1 MKYLKRFNEELKA
14 TTYRS
19 AGDKFTKMGHKRRGA
34 ELLDYAT
41 QVELKEKSQ
50 KLRQAQDENKE
61 YGLFDITMTRGW
73 GGNKRDVFSGKFYLQ
88 MCLESDWFK
97 DQRND
102 WLAEDMDWS
111 IGIAME
117 FAIIPADDE
126 TLKMLE
132 TSEDGDIVYFRN
144 NSMYDYRYWTN
155 RLWISL
161 FDKGC
166 VPHFRCGFGGFE
178 DRDGFSFHFNS
189 RSDAM
194 KFKNLLADTLEGK
207 SNWGTWKDRTIADQ
221 LKEVIILDEEDWR
234 KLLMDH
240 YLKWKDEADKLLLS
254 KGIKVDDP
262 DTWPK
267 NPFTEDTYKGA
278 IEAVKRMSV
287 NGLYRD

>member
-50 KLRQAQDENKE
+50 KLLQAQNENKD

-73 GGNKRDVFSGKFYLQ
+73 GVNKRDVFSGKFYLQ

-97 DQRND
+97 DQLWD
-102 WLAEDMDWS
+102 WIYEGMDWHM
-111 IGIAME
+111 GIAME
-117 FAIIPADDE
+117 FAIIPSDDE

-132 TSEDGDIVYFRN
+132 TSEDGDIVYLRN
-144 NSMYDYRYWTN
+144 NSMWGDDYRYWTN
-155 RLWISL
+155 RLWL
-161 FDKGC
+161 TLCDKGA
-166 VPHFRCGFGGFE
+166 VPLCIAGAGGFE

-194 KFKNLLADTLEGK
+194 KFRNLLANTLEGK
-207 SNWGTWKDRTIADQ
+207 SNWGSWNGRTISDQ
-221 LKEVIILDEEDWR
+221 LKSTIIMDEEDWR
-234 KLLMDH
+234 EKLMDKF
-240 YLKWKDEADKLLLS
+240 LPGREDEYD
-254 KGIKVDDP
+254 INNP

-278 IEAVKRMSV
+278 IESVKRMSV

>member
-1 MKYLKRFNEELKA
+1 MRYLKRFNEELKA

-19 AGDKFTKMGHKRRGA
+19 AGDKFTKIGHKRRGA

-41 QVELKEKSQ
+41 QVELREKSQ
-50 KLRQAQDENKE
+50 KLSQAQSVNKE
-61 YGLFDITMTRGW
+61 FGLFDITMTRGY
-73 GGNKRDVFSGKFYLQ
+73 GSNKKDVFSGKFYLQ

-102 WLAEDMDWS
+102 WLYEGMDWS
-111 IGIAME
+111 MGIAME

-144 NSMYDYRYWTN
+144 NSMWGDYRYWTN
-155 RLWISL
+155 RLWL
-161 FDKGC
+161 TLCDKGGI
-166 VPHFRCGFGGFE
+166 PLFRAGAGGFE
-178 DRDGFSFHFNS
+178 DRDSFTFYFNS
-189 RSDAM
+189 RAEAM
-194 KFKNLLADTLEGK
+194 KFRNLLANTLEGK
-207 SNWGTWKDRTIADQ
+207 ANWGSWNERTIADQ

-234 KLLMDH
+234 KKLMDN
-240 YLKWKDEADKLLLS
+240 YLPGREDEYDLTN
-254 KGIKVDDP
+254 P

-278 IEAVKRMSV
+278 VDAVKRMSV

>member
-14 TTYRS
+14 STFRA

-41 QVELKEKSQ
+41 QVELREKSQ
-50 KLRQAQDENKE
+50 KLRQAQDENKD

-73 GGNKRDVFSGKFYLQ
+73 GNNKRDVFSGKFYLQ
-88 MCLESDWFK
+88 MCLESYWFR
-97 DQRND
+97 DQLWD

-111 IGIAME
+111 MGIAME

-144 NSMYDYRYWTN
+144 NCMWGDDYRYWTN
-155 RLWISL
+155 RLWITL
-161 FDKGC
+161 CDKGG
-166 VPHFRCGFGGFE
+166 VPHCRAGVGGFE

-194 KFKNLLADTLEGK
+194 KFRNLLANTLEGK

-221 LKEVIILDEEDWR
+221 LKSAIVLDEEDWR
-234 KLLMDH
+234 KLLMDQ
-240 YLKWKDEADKLLLS
+240 YLKGKDEADKLLVS

-267 NPFTEDTYKGA
+267 NPFTEEE
-278 IEAVKRMSV
+278 IEHYLKFYEEEIQ
-287 NGLYRD
+287 L

>member
-14 TTYRS
+14 STFRS

-61 YGLFDITMTRGW
+61 YGLFDITMTRGY
-73 GGNKRDVFSGKFYLQ
+73 GSHKKDVFSGKFYLQ

-97 DQRND
+97 DQLSD
-102 WLAEDMDWS
+102 WFYEGMDYHM
-111 IGIAME
+111 GIAME
-117 FAIIPADDE
+117 FAIIPSDDE

-132 TSEDGDIVYFRN
+132 TSEDGDIVHFRN
-144 NSMYDYRYWTN
+144 HCMCRDDYRYWTN
-155 RLWISL
+155 RLWL
-161 FDKGC
+161 TLCDKNA
-166 VPHFRCGFGGFE
+166 VPLCIAGAGGFE
-178 DRDGFSFHFNS
+178 DRDSFTFHFNS
-189 RSDAM
+189 RSEAM
-194 KFKNLLADTLEGK
+194 KFRNLLANTLEGK
-207 SNWGTWKDRTIADQ
+207 INWGTWKDRTIADQ

-234 KLLMDH
+234 EKLMDNF
-240 YLKWKDEADKLLLS
+240 LLGREDEYD
-254 KGIKVDDP
+254 IDNP